1 MLLII
6 PAIDI
11 KGGKCVQPIHGHE
24 GFTYSD
30 DPTEMAKLWRK
41 ENAKS
46 LYVTDIDGIREGRL
60 MNFEVIDR
68 MVKSVDIPVTLG
80 GGIHTLE
87 EVQRAFDAGIYRV
100 MVRTVLIEDPDEAKR
115 ILDKF
120 SASKV
125 SLGIDA
131 ENGIVISPLD
141 MQSTGVTAVSLGL
154 NAKELG
160 FRRIIYSDVAIQ
172 GTGRGPNFTA
182 IRRLGEKTGLK
193 ITAAS
198 GVTGLSDLLRLQ
210 ELEPYGIDSVV
221 IGRALHS
228 NNFACQ
234 GLWRLCEAGNFPYT
248 ARV

>member
-6 PAIDI
+6 PAIEI
-11 KGGKCVQPIHGHE
+11 KDGKCVQPIHGHE
-24 GFTYSD
+24 GFSYSD

-60 MNFEVIDR
+60 VNFDVIER
-68 MVKSVDIPVTLG
+68 MVQSVDIPVTLG
-80 GGIHTLE
+80 GGLRTLE

-100 MVRTVLIEDPDEAKR
+100 MIRTVLIENPDEAKR

-120 SASKV
+120 TPSKV
-125 SLGIDA
+125 ALGIDA
-131 ENGIVISPLD
+131 ENGIVILPGDTL
-141 MQSTGVTAVSLGL
+141 STGLTAISLGL

-160 FRRIIYSDVAIQ
+160 FKRIVYSDVIVR
-172 GTGRGPNFTA
+172 GTVRGPNFTA
-182 IRRLGEKTGLK
+182 FRQLGEKTGLK
-193 ITAAS
+193 ITSAS

-210 ELEPYGIDSVV
+210 ELEPYGIDSVI

-248 ARV
+248 AKV